1 MEQLDIIRGALDNL
15 ALPVLLIVGVFTTL
29 GFYAGKSMRFV
40 RLPSIIGFMIIGV
53 LIGPSLVN
61 ILDETL
67 QTRLSFIT
75 EIALGFVALSIGLE
89 LNFRTLKELGSGI
102 ILIIIF
108 ESFLAFFVVTG
119 GIYLLSGDLALALT
133 FGAIAP
139 ASAPAGTVA
148 VIQEYRARGNLTK
161 ALYAVVGFDDGLG
174 IIIFGFASAFVKRM
188 LLSETGDSA
197 TAVISTILLPLK
209 EVGLSFLVGSV
220 AAFLFSLLFKK
231 IDNARDVFI
240 MIFASVLIVTGI
252 STRLHL
258 SLILTNMV
266 YGIVLVN
273 TQPAGVLQKMRD
285 KLSDV
290 MPLFFILFFI
300 LAGSNLQIAYLPALG
315 AVGIVYIVTR
325 TAGLMGG
332 AWLGSVIGRSE
343 KNIKRYL
350 GMGILSQAGVAIGL
364 ALIVKY
370 EFGPLGTE
378 GARIGSAVITT
389 VTATCIFFEIIGPIL
404 TKIALEKSGEIPADQ
419 GPADQGPA
427 N

>member
-1 MEQLDIIRGALDNL
+1 MEQLEIIRGVIENL
-15 ALPVLLIVGVFTTL
+15 SLPVLLIVGMITTL
-29 GFYAGKSMRFV
+29 GFYAGKSMRYV
-40 RLPSIIGFMIIGV
+40 RLPSIIGFMIVGV

-61 ILDETL
+61 ILNETL
-67 QTRLSFIT
+67 QMRLSFIT

-89 LNFRTLKELGSGI
+89 LNFRALKELGRGI
-102 ILIIIF
+102 IIIIIC
-108 ESFLAFFVVTG
+108 ESFLAFIVVTT
-119 GIYLLSGDLALALT
+119 GIYLLTGNLALSLT

-148 VIQEYRARGNLTK
+148 VIQEYRAQGNLTR

-174 IIIFGFASAFVKRM
+174 IIIFGFISAFVKRM
-188 LLSETGDSA
+188 LLSETGDSV

-209 EVGLSFLVGSV
+209 EVGLSVLVGSV
-220 AAFLFSLLFKK
+220 AAFFFSLLFRK
-231 IDNARDVFI
+231 IENARDVFI

-285 KLSDV
+285 RLSDA

-300 LAGSNLQIAYLPALG
+300 LAGSNLQIFYLPALG
-315 AVGIVYIVTR
+315 VLGIVYIAARVS
-325 TAGLMGG
+325 GLMGG
-332 AWLGSVIGRSE
+332 AWLGSVIGRSD

-370 EFGPLGTE
+370 EFSPLGAAGE
-378 GARIGSAVITT
+378 KIGSMVITT
-389 VTATCIFFEIIGPIL
+389 ITATCIFFEIIGPIL
-404 TKIALEKSGEIPADQ
+404 TRIALKRSGEIAAD
-419 GPADQGPA
+419 
-427 N
+427 